1 MCERK
6 ITSILF
12 SIHYFG
18 FQASQVAQGQESSCQ
33 CRRHRFNPWVRKIS
47 WRRKWQ
53 PDPAFFPG
61 ESHGQRNLVGN
72 NPWGRKE
79 LDTTQQ
85 LNNNNNSG
93 FPEPDPNSELDTA
106 NRVWGTEWWEMRL
119 ENGRWRRLEGKAK
132 ENGLEPKGNKNH
144 WKVLSR
150 EGWHSQIWIFCTHP
164 GGEVSTMFPHCDFK
178 LPKKT
183 SEYNMASCSR

>member
-1 MCERK
+1 MLPGMAAHLNREDEDHLSEMAVWTGARSWVHKNLTGHNHHNHLPPDFLCVK
-6 ITSILF
+6 GKSLLSYLASIT
-12 SIHYFG
+12 

-106 NRVWGTEWWEMRL
+106 NRV
-119 ENGRWRRLEGKAK
+119 
-132 ENGLEPKGNKNH
+132 
-144 WKVLSR
+144 
-150 EGWHSQIWIFCTHP
+150 
-164 GGEVSTMFPHCDFK
+164 
-178 LPKKT
+178 
-183 SEYNMASCSR
+183 